1 MAYPEKGSNPNGTE
15 PWFWRDCVAGM
26 CRSADVDTGRVAAD
40 TDFPFKARQLTS
52 YETHSLSDLRYRRSR
67 DTSGRRADACTS
79 RSACGA
85 EDDDACTR
93 FAGAYSCS
101 GAAICDARTAK

>member
-1 MAYPEKGSNPNGTE
+1 MAYPEKGSNPNGIE

-40 TDFPFKARQLTS
+40 TDFPFKARQLTP

-67 DTSGRRADACTS
+67 DTSGRCADTRTR
-79 RSACGA
+79 RSACSA
-85 EDDDACTR
+85 EDDDARTCL
-93 FAGAYSCS
+93 AGAYSCS
-101 GAAICDARTAK
+101 GVTTCNARTAE